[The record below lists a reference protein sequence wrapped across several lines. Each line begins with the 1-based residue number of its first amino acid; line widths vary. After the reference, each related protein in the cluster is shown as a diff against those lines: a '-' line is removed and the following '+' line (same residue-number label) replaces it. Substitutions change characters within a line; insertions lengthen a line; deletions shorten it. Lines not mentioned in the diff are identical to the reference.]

1 MTSSK
6 THGTDDVGGFGEFI
20 QPAARR
26 LKTYWDN
33 GSGSDE
39 ILKPVENAESI
50 AAAATGRS

>member
-6 THGTDDVGGFGEFI
+6 IHGTDDVGGFGEFI

-50 AAAATGRS
+50 ATGRS